1 MFHLNDALTQEKRK
15 LGHFQQTLLMTIILQ
30 IFVISVLCNTEDPA
44 SFDELHFL
52 KITCLTF
59 TSMTCTTLS
68 L

>member
-52 KITCLTF
+52 KIT
-59 TSMTCTTLS
+59 
-68 L
+68 